1 MIYNHKYSVHVIE
14 RADIYCTEMN
24 SPMSITSKTKDHA
37 EPFTLP
43 FNSQADFSRSIR
55 PKYEQKEQQSQSV
68 VNINSVGTM
77 NSSHKDESQSKHS
90 ALKDVPTVKS
100 IDKIFQKAARLTTN
114 YSIQLNTILEYVQ
127 PSTTKRTYLKFI
139 IVTVINL
146 CPHLQTNIL

>member
-1 MIYNHKYSVHVIE
+1 MTSLL
-14 RADIYCTEMN
+14 
-24 SPMSITSKTKDHA
+24 SITSKPKDHD
-37 EPFTLP
+37 ESYTLP
-43 FNSQADFSRSIR
+43 INSQVDLFRSIR
-55 PKYEQKEQQSQSV
+55 PNYEQKEQQSQSL
-68 VNINSVGTM
+68 VNIHFSGLM
-77 NSSHKDESQSKHS
+77 NASDKDESQSKHS